1 MNLQEA
7 VLARHS
13 VRSYLD
19 KPLDPSS
26 VAELQALISELNAE
40 SGLHMQLLQNEPGP
54 FGGLLSKIGWLAGV
68 KNYLALVGPDG
79 GDLDEKCG
87 YYGERFVLEAQ
98 MRGINSC
105 WVGGTYSKG
114 KCAAQVGPGEKLSL
128 VIALGYGKKP
138 GRPHKSKSFDAVA
151 TVSGAVPEWFRRGV
165 ECALLAP
172 TAVNQQK
179 FKFELVGSDGVRAAT
194 DRGAFAMVDL
204 GIAKYH
210 FEIGAGEGDWQWVK

>member
-19 KPLDPSS
+19 KPLDPTA
-26 VAELQALISELNAE
+26 VAELQSLVAELNAA
-40 SGLHMQLLQNEPGP
+40 SGLHMQLILNDPNP
-54 FGGLLSKIGWLAGV
+54 FGGLLSKVGWLAGV
-68 KNYLALVGPDG
+68 KNYLALVGPDS
-79 GDLDEKCG
+79 GDLDEQCG
-87 YYGERFVLEAQ
+87 YWGERFLLEAQ

-128 VIALGYGKKP
+128 VIALGYGKNQGKA
-138 GRPHKSKSFDAVA
+138 RKSKSFDAV
-151 TVSGAVPEWFRRGV
+151 TKVSGAVPEWFRRGV

-172 TAVNQQK
+172 TAMNQQK
-179 FKFELVGSDGVRAAT
+179 FQFELVGTDGVRATAG
-194 DRGAFAMVDL
+194 RGAFTKVDL
-204 GIAKYH
+204 GIVKYH
-210 FEIGAGEGDWQWVK
+210 FEIGAGEGDWKWVK

>member
-13 VRSYLD
+13 VRSYLN

-54 FGGLLSKIGWLAGV
+54 FVGMLSMVGWLAGV

-79 GDLDEKCG
+79 GDLHEKCG
-87 YYGERFVLEAQ
+87 YYGERFVLEAR
-98 MRGINSC
+98 MRGIDSC

-114 KCAAQVGPGEKLSL
+114 KCAAEAGPGENLAL
-128 VIALGYGKKP
+128 VIALGYARKP
-138 GRPHKSKSFDAVA
+138 GRPHKSKPFDAV
-151 TVSGAVPEWFRRGV
+151 TSVSGGAPEWFRRGV

-172 TAVNQQK
+172 TAMNQQK
-179 FKFELVGSDGVRAAT
+179 FKFELVGSDGVRATT
-194 DRGAFAMVDL
+194 DRGAFALVDL

-210 FEIGAGEGDWQWVK
+210 FEIGAGEGDWKWVK

>member
-19 KPLDPSS
+19 KPLDPTS
-26 VAELQALISELNAE
+26 VAELQALISELNAQ
-40 SGLHMQLLQNEPGP
+40 SGLHIQLLQNEPGP
-54 FGGLLSKIGWLAGV
+54 FGGLLSMVGWLAGV
-68 KNYLALVGPDG
+68 KNYLALVGPDS

-98 MRGINSC
+98 MRGIDSC

-114 KCAAQVGPGEKLSL
+114 KCAAEVGPGEKLSL
-128 VIALGYGKKP
+128 VVALGYGKKP
-138 GRPHKSKSFDAVA
+138 GRPHKSKSFEAVTA
-151 TVSGAVPEWFRRGV
+151 VSGSVPEWFRRGV

-179 FKFELVGSDGVRAAT
+179 FKFELVGSDGVRATT
-194 DRGAFAMVDL
+194 DRGAFVQVDL
-204 GIAKYH
+204 GLAKYQ
-210 FEIGAGEGDWQWVK
+210 FEIGAGEGDWKWVK